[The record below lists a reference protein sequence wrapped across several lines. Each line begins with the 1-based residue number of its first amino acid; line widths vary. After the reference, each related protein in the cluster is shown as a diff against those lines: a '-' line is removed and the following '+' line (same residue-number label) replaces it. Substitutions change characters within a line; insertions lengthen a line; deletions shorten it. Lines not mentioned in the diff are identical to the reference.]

1 MLQPRRVFV
10 FKASKERYQVSFCIN
25 LQSEYIIA
33 FGVVLKL
40 GINLKNIYIVI
51 VDLFGVCFV
60 ILPLKKIDVNI
71 CIFVCTWLI

>member
-51 VDLFGVCFV
+51 VD
-60 ILPLKKIDVNI
+60 
-71 CIFVCTWLI
+71 